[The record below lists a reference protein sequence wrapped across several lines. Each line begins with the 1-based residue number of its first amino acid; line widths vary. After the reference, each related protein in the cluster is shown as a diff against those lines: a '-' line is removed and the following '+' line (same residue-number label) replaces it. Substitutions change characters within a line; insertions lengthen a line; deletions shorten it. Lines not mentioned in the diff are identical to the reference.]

1 MYVAEVFL
9 QSFALSSDLELRAAD
24 MEKLNALMNVV
35 LNNVPVY
42 IFMKDANNDFRYLY
56 WNQTFS
62 DYSGIPASEVIG
74 KTDYDIFVNKDDMD
88 RFRDDDIRT
97 VKEGRIEFLERYYT
111 PRDESRVVKTI
122 KTLVKSGN
130 DAYVV
135 GVSWDIT
142 DMKKVEDELIAAR
155 VKAEESDKLKTAFL
169 ANMSHEIRTPL
180 NAIVGFSKLIVESE
194 VKAEQALYAEI
205 IEKNSDLLL
214 NLFNDILDLSALE
227 SGTMNFTTRKLR
239 VRDICT
245 QLISLY
251 TSKVSKDVD
260 LVMDPVDEDL
270 LIEGDWKRILQIC
283 SHLLSNAIKFTRLG
297 KINIGYHQK
306 EDNLLF
312 YVKDT
317 GIGILPQQ
325 ASTIFQRFDKVD
337 TFVQG
342 TGLGL
347 PICRMMVEKMG
358 GKVWL
363 RSTYGKG
370 STFYFTLPLK
380 VCSSKTNY
388 PLGKRGVIKESL

>member
-1 MYVAEVFL
+1 
-9 QSFALSSDLELRAAD
+9 
-24 MEKLNALMNVV
+24 
-35 LNNVPVY
+35 
-42 IFMKDANNDFRYLY
+42 
-56 WNQTFS
+56 
-62 DYSGIPASEVIG
+62 
-74 KTDYDIFVNKDDMD
+74 
-88 RFRDDDIRT
+88 
-97 VKEGRIEFLERYYT
+97 
-111 PRDESRVVKTI
+111 
-122 KTLVKSGN
+122 
-130 DAYVV
+130 
-135 GVSWDIT
+135 
-142 DMKKVEDELIAAR
+142 MKKVEDELIAAR